1 MAEQLLVR
9 ARENTS
15 DLQGFD
21 STVQVQLAG
30 TFTGITLCSAKPQPG
45 RCWEGK
51 GFEGSLSPSLT
62 LRFCSSSASSAAP
75 CTHGD
80 KRDFWEEKVL
90 CLCVQPLTH
99 SKNCLNF
106 HSLFYIHFI
115 YICFLDFFPSQNWQ
129 ENIPFASNQFS
140 CDFFNFFK
148 LLKIA
153 HRCSWHEQKSSW
165 LA

>member
-1 MAEQLLVR
+1 MR

-15 DLQGFD
+15 DRQGFD

-62 LRFCSSSASSAAP
+62 LTFCSSSASSAAP
-75 CTHGD
+75 CTHGG

-99 SKNCLNF
+99 SKNCLDF

-115 YICFLDFFPSQNWQ
+115 YICFLDFFPPRIGKKTFHLPLINFPVISS
-129 ENIPFASNQFS
+129 I
-140 CDFFNFFK
+140 FFK
-148 LLKIA
+148 LSKIA